1 MLLMMGVSLYASRLV
16 LEALGIDDFGLYN
29 VVGGIVALFSI
40 INGALSAGS
49 SRFLTFE
56 LGRRDFSALKKT
68 FSASFTIHSFI
79 ALIVFIFAE
88 TAGLWYINNYLVIP
102 DGRLGAANW
111 IYQFSIVSCMLSLT
125 QVPYSALI
133 IAHEKMKI
141 YAWTGVAEALYQ
153 LLLVYLLLYVNF
165 TDKLIFYGLLICLWS
180 IALQLYYRFYCTRN
194 FAESKLTI
202 VKDRHIYK
210 NMLSFSLWDVMGNFC
225 VTGNS
230 QGINVLMNYFFGIAV
245 NAAHGVT
252 FQVEKGLTVFSNN
265 FMTAVKPQIVK
276 LYAEGSIGKMMSL
289 VFESSKYSYFL
300 LYVVALPVFLEVDYI
315 LKIWLKEVPEYTA
328 LFIRCIIV
336 IRLIR
341 AFATPVVQAVH
352 ATGNIKWLNL
362 YSGGASIALTLP
374 LTYFFYKSGYPA
386 ETSFYVS
393 GVVSILCNYLELFI
407 MKKEISFSILSY
419 SLRVYGIS
427 LLIALLSIAPAYC
440 MFQSM
445 DTSFFRLLI
454 TSITS
459 LITIGVLVFF
469 IGINKINKRRIKIII
484 YERIIYWRYRAV
496 KSGCSKKSIRE
507 RF

>member
-16 LEALGIDDFGLYN
+16 LEALGVDDFGLYN
-29 VVGGIVALFSI
+29 VVGGIVALFAI

-56 LGRRDFSALKKT
+56 LGRRDFIALKKT
-68 FSASFTIHSFI
+68 FNASFAIHSFI
-79 ALIVFIFAE
+79 ALVVFVLAE
-88 TAGLWYINNYLVIP
+88 TVGLWYINNYLVVP
-102 DGRLGAANW
+102 DGRMDTANW
-111 IYQFSIVSCMLSLT
+111 IYQFSIASCMLSLT

-133 IAHEKMKI
+133 IAHERMKV
-141 YAWTGVAEALYQ
+141 YAWTGIAEALYQ

-165 TDKLIFYGLLICLWS
+165 ADKLILYGLLICLWS

-194 FAESKLTI
+194 FAESKLTV
-202 VKDRHIYK
+202 VKDRKIYK
-210 NMLSFSLWDVMGNFC
+210 AMFSFSLWDVMGNFC

-230 QGINVLMNYFFGIAV
+230 QGVNVLMNYFFGIAV
-245 NAAHGVT
+245 NAASGVA
-252 FQVEKGLTVFSNN
+252 FQVEKGLTMFSGN

-315 LKIWLKEVPEYTA
+315 LKIWLKEVPEYAA

-362 YSGGASIALTLP
+362 YGGGTSMALTLP
-374 LTYFFYKSGYPA
+374 ATYFLYKSGYPA

-393 GVVSILCNYLELFI
+393 VAVGIICNYLNLFI
-407 MKKEISFSILSY
+407 MKKEISFSISSY
-419 SLRVYGIS
+419 SFRVYGVS
-427 LLIALLSIAPAYC
+427 LLITLLSVVPAYC
-440 MFQSM
+440 VFQSM
-445 DTSFFRLLI
+445 DASFLRLFL
-454 TSITS
+454 TSITG
-459 LITIGVLVFF
+459 LTTVGVLVFF
-469 IGINKINKRRIKIII
+469 IGLSKGDRKKVIKVIQDKINYT
-484 YERIIYWRYRAV
+484 YEA
-496 KSGCSKKSIRE
+496 
-507 RF
+507 